1 MSSYARQSIPS
12 LLACVAL
19 AACAETASAQCPGG
33 ICRRPAAIAAPAVVA
48 WQQPAQVVWT
58 QQALS
63 VQPVAVTWSQPQ
75 PHRTESAPVTWYPQ
89 YPAVIQTG
97 TVYYYQPV
105 VGGSFV
111 PYYPGGVLR

>member
-58 QQALS
+58 QQALP
-63 VQPVAVTWSQPQ
+63 VQPVA
-75 PHRTESAPVTWYPQ
+75 VTWYPQ
-89 YPAVIQTG
+89 YPAVIQAG
-97 TVYYYQPV
+97 PVYYYQPV

-111 PYYPGGVLR
+111 PYYPAR